1 MLFRGFFALHFAGNI
16 GSKVI
21 KFFFATIRIE
31 FESTLAN
38 QRLSIE
44 E

>member
-21 KFFFATIRIE
+21 KFFSQLYE
-31 FESTLAN
+31 
-38 QRLSIE
+38 LSLRVLSQISVCQ
-44 E
+44 